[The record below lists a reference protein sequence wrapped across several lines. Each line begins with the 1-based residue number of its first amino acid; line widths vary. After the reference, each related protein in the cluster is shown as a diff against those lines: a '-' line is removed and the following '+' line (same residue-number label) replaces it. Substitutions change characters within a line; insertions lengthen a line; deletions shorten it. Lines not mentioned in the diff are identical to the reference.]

1 MSLPTEKD
9 ELIRYR
15 KKMVEGIAERI
26 QKWPKAI
33 GKFVEQRIAVSRWM
47 ARQLEE
53 SVKTG
58 EVVIFEPDIPPTLSA
73 EFGEE
78 RRRRVR
84 TARHE
89 FLKTFEPFKHFS
101 ERRLVQEK

>member
-1 MSLPTEKD
+1 
-9 ELIRYR
+9 
-15 KKMVEGIAERI
+15 MVDLIAERV

-33 GKFVEQRIAVSRWM
+33 GKFADDRVAIARWA

-58 EVVIFEPDIPPTLSA
+58 ESVIFEPDIPPTLSA

-84 TARHE
+84 AARHE
-89 FLKTFEPFKHFS
+89 LLKAFEPFRRFS
-101 ERRLVQEK
+101 ERRIVQEK